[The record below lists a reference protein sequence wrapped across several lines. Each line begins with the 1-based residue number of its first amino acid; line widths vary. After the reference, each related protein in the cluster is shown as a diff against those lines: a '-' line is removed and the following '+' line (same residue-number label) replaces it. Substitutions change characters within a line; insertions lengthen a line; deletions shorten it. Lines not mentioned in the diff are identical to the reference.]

1 MAGSVVSTQGL
12 ADTLEDIPPIPPKKR
27 DQYHSKGV
35 EDGGGDY
42 DHLHHGD
49 QRKYFI
55 RGHHMTE
62 SPNGIDDE
70 KDGSYSHLIPR
81 GVSEESVPRMY
92 PVTRDSVHIPEWQL
106 AQDRDDAG
114 SEGGGPPP
122 PLPPK
127 PASISPP
134 RSEQLASGVPTK
146 QEKKHKKS
154 YQQFVMHHG
163 ERLPRAGLAEEGEE
177 QPVRASRSEA
187 VAVRLKTTVVEQ
199 RQDTRDPYELLAAG
213 QPSSEGA
220 GIGPGEDVDGE
231 GHLHRVPSLEWD
243 SADLPAPQR
252 DSYSRTA
259 EEVQDSWK
267 REHAARMEHSYSE
280 VVIPDVQ
287 QKWIEEHDRVRK
299 DRPYEEVDFD
309 WNFRSGAAAHP
320 SAHPSAQPKGHNKGW
335 RRNQGQSV
343 SSVEES
349 ASSALQ
355 REVESINRPLPEGWQ
370 AELSHGQVIYWHVP
384 TGRIQFAP
392 PTGLEPCTVSRR
404 GSSCGG
410 GLHED

>member
-1 MAGSVVSTQGL
+1 MAGSVASAQGP

-35 EDGGGDY
+35 ENGGDY
-42 DHLHHGD
+42 NHLHHGD
-49 QRKYFI
+49 QQKYFL
-55 RGHHMTE
+55 RGHHLTE

-81 GVSEESVPRMY
+81 GVSENESALRMY
-92 PVTRDSVHIPEWQL
+92 PVTRDSVHIPEWRL
-106 AQDRDDAG
+106 PQDRDDEV

-127 PASISPP
+127 PASIPP
-134 RSEQLASGVPTK
+134 PKSEKLVPAVPIK
-146 QEKKHKKS
+146 QEKKHKNL
-154 YQQFVMHHG
+154 YQQFIVHHG
-163 ERLPRAGLAEEGEE
+163 ERLPRAGLTEEGEE
-177 QPVRASRSEA
+177 HPVRASQLEA
-187 VAVRLKTTVVEQ
+187 VAVRLKTTVGEQ
-199 RQDTRDPYELLAAG
+199 RQDIRDPYELLAAG
-213 QPSSEGA
+213 QPSAEGV

-231 GHLHRVPSLEWD
+231 GHLHRAPSLEWD

-252 DSYSRTA
+252 DFYSRTA

-267 REHAARMEHSYSE
+267 REHEARMAHSYSE

-320 SAHPSAQPKGHNKGW
+320 SAHPSAQPKGHNKG
-335 RRNQGQSV
+335 RRKSQGQSI

-355 REVESINRPLPEGWQ
+355 REVESVNRPLPEGWQ

-384 TGRIQFAP
+384 TGRIQFVP
-392 PTGLEPCTVSRR
+392 PTGLEPSTVSGW
-404 GSSCGG
+404 GSSCGRAA
-410 GLHED
+410 